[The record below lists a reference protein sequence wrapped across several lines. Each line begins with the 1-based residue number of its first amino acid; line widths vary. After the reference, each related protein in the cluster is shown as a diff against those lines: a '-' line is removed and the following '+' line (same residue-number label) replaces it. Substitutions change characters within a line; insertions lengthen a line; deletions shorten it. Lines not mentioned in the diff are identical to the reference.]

1 MKLKILVLQR
11 NIKYDTIKT
20 INCSIIYQR
29 GVSIMKK
36 IIFLRGV
43 TPTGT
48 NRIPKMSYLVE
59 ILTEVGFLNVQTYIQ
74 SGNILLESELSD
86 EEIRKLVH
94 DTILDKIGAD
104 LSIII
109 KEINQLEIAI
119 QENPFDNTYDSS
131 RIHLVFTNEE
141 IPESTLTELSRENF
155 GDEEFYGGHECCYL
169 YLPRDARKKRLNT
182 NYLEKKFGIRMTMR
196 KLSVVN
202 RLSKF

>member
-1 MKLKILVLQR
+1 MHKDI
-11 NIKYDTIKT
+11 
-20 INCSIIYQR
+20 S
-29 GVSIMKK
+29 MKK
-36 IIFLRGV
+36 IILLRGV

-119 QENPFDNTYDSS
+119 QENPFDNTYESS

-155 GDEEFYGGHECCYL
+155 GDEEFYGGNECCYL

>member
-1 MKLKILVLQR
+1 
-11 NIKYDTIKT
+11 
-20 INCSIIYQR
+20 
-29 GVSIMKK
+29 MKK

-74 SGNILLESELSD
+74 SGNIILESELSD

-155 GDEEFYGGHECCYL
+155 GDEEFYSGHECCYL

-196 KLSVVN
+196 KLSVVD
-202 RLSKF
+202 RLTKLYSEKIRQN

>member
-1 MKLKILVLQR
+1 MHWKV
-11 NIKYDTIKT
+11 N
-20 INCSIIYQR
+20 
-29 GVSIMKK
+29 MKK

-59 ILTEVGFLNVQTYIQ
+59 IQTEVGFLNVQTYIQ

-141 IPESTLTELSRENF
+141 IPEVERILEMKSSMVVTSVVT
-155 GDEEFYGGHECCYL
+155 YIYHVM
-169 YLPRDARKKRLNT
+169 
-182 NYLEKKFGIRMTMR
+182 LEKN
-196 KLSVVN
+196 V
-202 RLSKF
+202 

>member
-1 MKLKILVLQR
+1 
-11 NIKYDTIKT
+11 
-20 INCSIIYQR
+20 
-29 GVSIMKK
+29 MKK

-74 SGNILLESELSD
+74 SGNIMLESELSD

-141 IPESTLTELSRENF
+141 IPE
-155 GDEEFYGGHECCYL
+155 CCYL

>member
-1 MKLKILVLQR
+1 MR
-11 NIKYDTIKT
+11 
-20 INCSIIYQR
+20 
-29 GVSIMKK
+29 K

-43 TPTGT
+43 TPTGN

-74 SGNILLESELSD
+74 SGNIILESELSD
-86 EEIRKLVH
+86 EKIRKLVH

-109 KEINQLEIAI
+109 KEINQLEIAT

-155 GDEEFYGGHECCYL
+155 GDEEFYGGYECCYL

-196 KLSVVN
+196 KLSVVD
-202 RLSKF
+202 RLTKLYSEKIRQN

>member
-1 MKLKILVLQR
+1 
-11 NIKYDTIKT
+11 
-20 INCSIIYQR
+20 
-29 GVSIMKK
+29 MKK

-155 GDEEFYGGHECCYL
+155 GDEEVSTTA
-169 YLPRDARKKRLNT
+169 LPHSTNNLKPTIPMRSDRHLKKSFPIPIKT
-182 NYLEKKFGIRMTMR
+182 NIR
-196 KLSVVN
+196 
-202 RLSKF
+202 

>member
-1 MKLKILVLQR
+1 
-11 NIKYDTIKT
+11 
-20 INCSIIYQR
+20 
-29 GVSIMKK
+29 MKK
-36 IIFLRGV
+36 IILLRGV

-131 RIHLVFTNEE
+131 RIHLVFTNEQ
-141 IPESTLTELSRENF
+141 IPESTLTELSREYF

-182 NYLEKKFGIRMTMR
+182 NYLEKKIWNSDDYEEVECGRTTYEIIIFKQDNYITFHILLVRGK
-196 KLSVVN
+196 KLLFV
-202 RLSKF
+202 

>member
-1 MKLKILVLQR
+1 
-11 NIKYDTIKT
+11 
-20 INCSIIYQR
+20 
-29 GVSIMKK
+29 MKK
-36 IIFLRGV
+36 IILIRGV

-74 SGNILLESELSD
+74 SGNIMLETELSD
-86 EEIRKLVH
+86 EEIIQLIH

-109 KEINQLEIAI
+109 KEAKQLEIAI
-119 QENPFDNTYDSS
+119 QENPFDDAYDSS
-131 RIHLVFTNEE
+131 RIHLVFTNEQ
-141 IPESTLTELSRENF
+141 IPESILIELSRENL
-155 GDEEFYGGHECCYL
+155 GDEEFYGGQECCYL

-202 RLSKF
+202 RLAKF

>member
-1 MKLKILVLQR
+1 MRCKILSLLFVSRLDR
-11 NIKYDTIKT
+11 GME
-20 INCSIIYQR
+20 IN
-29 GVSIMKK
+29 MKK
-36 IIFLRGV
+36 IILLRGV

-119 QENPFDNTYDSS
+119 QENPFYNTYDSS